1 MSEVNRLEWEA
12 FIRDSGLMASINRIE
27 KRVGSM
33 VENVGQKGK
42 DLDAIFNNLAKAAT
56 AFFTI
61 NQAQQFVQQLIR
73 LRSEF
78 QQLEIAF
85 NTMLGS
91 KAKADKLT
99 QDLIQ
104 FAATTPF
111 GMKETAN
118 AAKQLLA
125 YGSTAE
131 LVKDELRMLG
141 DIAAGVSQPI
151 GELVYLYGTL
161 RTQGRAYAVDIRQ
174 FAGRGIPIYKEL
186 AKVLEINENQVN
198 SFVESGKVGFAEV
211 QKAMQNMTAQGSM
224 FGGLM
229 EAQSKTIQGELE
241 RLGDAY
247 DLMLNKIGQN
257 TQGTISSV
265 IQGLSSLVENY
276 DKVLSILTILVST
289 YGAYRAG
296 IMATM
301 VLETAQIS
309 LKKGWTVVT
318 LLQYNALLLVEK
330 AQKALNLTMMAN
342 PYVAIATV
350 LAALVATMIVFRDT
364 MSASEKAHKRFIDG
378 NNQAAQ
384 SLENLKSKTS
394 ELVAVIRDSNTTQF
408 QSNQA
413 YSKLQALY
421 PSVLGNISKET
432 FLKRELT
439 SVQKELNAEQD
450 RIFVDNIGK
459 RLEASKKQI
468 EELIKQQKSY
478 EEAMSYGRG
487 GGEGL
492 GKAYAA
498 ITEKLQEARIEADML
513 TREYNKQTRE
523 LEFANM
529 SQEEKVTYLEKQ
541 RNEILKQI
549 DFVKKNN
556 SQFSDQTGMLGNVL
570 QRSEQIG
577 SSLSG
582 WSLLNF
588 QNQLNDI
595 EVRLKGLNDSKDTAP
610 VVRSENWIN
619 EQIKKL
625 KELRQE
631 QELNSTKWKEY
642 NGQIEKL
649 ENELSNALGK
659 NKKTQQRAVN
669 ETYKAQEKYLDLIKD
684 IARTQD
690 EFHRSRLSEDQQ
702 EVQSIK
708 AKYKVLREEIEKF
721 NRDPRNKKQGK
732 FVDPTQIVPMEKEEI
747 DFAIE
752 RQNNEKK
759 LKLYQEDLE
768 QYNRYNEMKKSSGES
783 VADDLLGKYK
793 DTFKMLTAEIA
804 GLEGKKVLI
813 GLTPGEG
820 NYLTELKKIRKTQVQ
835 EQESTYQDLIAS
847 LISYEGKRKAI
858 LENYEI
864 NRVKLVSDGNQEA
877 AEELDRVT
885 QDELNTLDDANIQ
898 KLQSYKDL
906 FDGVENLT
914 DASAKRVIQAA
925 KDILLKITDISPE
938 LKKRI
943 EEAIKEAESS
953 VNNRLPQK
961 VSKVADEF
969 SNIATSISTVNEGL
983 GNMLGLLSNV
993 LRATANIHTGFDAL
1007 KKGLQDYKSGKAEGF
1022 GGILDK
1028 VSAIAGIAGPIGSI
1042 VSAVSSV
1049 VSGIVGIFKQSRES
1063 AIQARKEID
1072 EYRQSVVDGEQDHAR
1087 LLRERARE
1095 QENINGLTNEEL
1107 NIRKEM
1113 LSLQGADVNNQ
1124 FQKQLAE
1131 LRRTGKQ
1138 ITGQKT
1144 ERYGGFLG
1152 IGRKTRVV
1160 DITSGLQGLSYD
1172 EIEKLYN
1179 SNKLDEASRKAFERL
1194 QELKGEVDEIAKEW
1208 DNAQE
1213 ILKDKMSGGIS
1224 SDSFLT
1230 KLISDLKEGKRLFED
1245 FGDDISGIIRD
1256 AMMSGMVY
1264 EHLEGP
1270 VQDLIDQ
1277 FRKDSLDGLDPNEIK
1292 AFRDGYEAIIKTG
1305 VEMAKQVDEA
1315 LGQIQPKKD
1324 KSGSLS
1330 KSIEGISENTANRL
1344 EAEFGG
1350 LRIAQ
1355 LQLLEVTKSNH
1366 NDFLMVARDNIA
1378 YLNAIQINTLRTADN
1393 TERLAN
1399 IESAI
1404 VQLNGKVIN
1413 SDAIRRGA
1421 GL

>member
-73 LRSEF
+73 VRSEF

-125 YGSTAE
+125 YGSSAE

-265 IQGLSSLVENY
+265 IQGASYVVENY
-276 DKVLSILTILVST
+276 EAVLNILSALVVT
-289 YGAYRAG
+289 YGAYRA
-296 IMATM
+296 
-301 VLETAQIS
+301 
-309 LKKGWTVVT
+309 
-318 LLQYNALLLVEK
+318 AL
-330 AQKALNLTMMAN
+330 
-342 PYVAIATV
+342 IATAAIQQLNAARVVGLTTVELLHLGAIQAKTTALKV
-350 LAALVATMIVFRDT
+350 LNAVMLASPVMAMTATITALTAAIYAMTQVTDAT
-364 MSASEKAHKRFIDG
+364 SASQKKLSEIHEEGAGKADNERR
-378 NNQAAQ
+378 
-384 SLENLKSKTS
+384 SLEQLIEVIKDNTS
-394 ELVAVIRDSNTTQF
+394 S
-408 QSNQA
+408 
-413 YSKLQALY
+413 
-421 PSVLGNISKET
+421 
-432 FLKRELT
+432 
-439 SVQKELNAEQD
+439 AEQ
-450 RIFVDNIGK
+450 
-459 RLEASKKQI
+459 KK
-468 EELIKQQKSY
+468 
-478 EEAMSYGRG
+478 A
-487 GGEGL
+487 
-492 GKAYAA
+492 AYD
-498 ITEKLQEARIEADML
+498 KLQEQTGGIVKSFSMEEIAIGKATASLDEYILKIRQAASSRKAFD
-513 TREYNKQTRE
+513 EYNELADQLDELNRKGIEGVDVWTRVGRSLKNTFLSTSQGIGTRDWAKSLFSGDFANKQILDQEKQVIQKSMDDLKKTYGDKWNELITGVKQDQPGKKLGIVLEKDFSNFAQVLKSVANKGELDALKKQTQEAMESLAPSDSRINDYKNKLAQIAKIE
-523 LEFANM
+523 EQYSTRDESSQSSKIANRAF
-529 SQEEKVTYLEKQ
+529 QESERLISIN
-541 RNEILKQI
+541 NE
-549 DFVKKNN
+549 
-556 SQFSDQTGMLGNVL
+556 VL
-570 QRSEQIG
+570 QAKEDLTTKF
-577 SSLSG
+577 LS
-582 WSLLNF
+582 
-588 QNQLNDI
+588 Q
-595 EVRLKGLNDSKDTAP
+595 
-610 VVRSENWIN
+610 
-619 EQIKKL
+619 
-625 KELRQE
+625 
-631 QELNSTKWKEY
+631 
-642 NGQIEKL
+642 
-649 ENELSNALGK
+649 
-659 NKKTQQRAVN
+659 
-669 ETYKAQEKYLDLIKD
+669 
-684 IARTQD
+684 
-690 EFHRSRLSEDQQ
+690 DQQ
-702 EVQSIK
+702 EIESAK
-708 AKYKVLREEIEKF
+708 NKYKVLRDEIRKFNSDPKNKVKIDGSIVADIEKQDLELI
-721 NRDPRNKKQGK
+721 N
-732 FVDPTQIVPMEKEEI
+732 
-747 DFAIE
+747 E
-752 RQNNEKK
+752 RQLNEKK

-793 DTFKMLTAEIA
+793 ETFKMLTAEIA

-820 NYLTELKKIRKTQVQ
+820 NYLTELKKIRKTQVK
-835 EQESTYQDLIAS
+835 EQEATYQDLIAS

-864 NRVKLVSDGNQEA
+864 NRAKLVSDGEQEK
-877 AEELDRVT
+877 AEELDRIT
-885 QDELNTLDDANIQ
+885 QEELNSLDDANIQ

-906 FDGVENLT
+906 FDGIENLT

-925 KDILLKITDISPE
+925 KDQLQKITDISPE

-969 SNIATSISTVNEGL
+969 SNIATSVSTVNEGL

-993 LRATANIHTGFDAL
+993 LRASANIHTGFDAL
-1007 KKGLQDYKSGKAEGF
+1007 KKGLKDYKSGKAEGF
-1022 GGILDK
+1022 GGLLDK

-1042 VSAVSSV
+1042 VSGVSSV

-1063 AIQARKEID
+1063 ANQAKKEME
-1072 EYRQSVVDGEQDHAR
+1072 EYRQSVVDGEHEHSR

-1113 LSLQGADVNNQ
+1113 LSLQGADVNNH

-1131 LRRTGKQ
+1131 LQRTGKQ

-1172 EIEKLYN
+1172 EIERLYN

-1213 ILKDKMSGGIS
+1213 ILIDKMSGGIS
-1224 SDSFLT
+1224 SDSFLP
-1230 KLISDLKEGKRLFED
+1230 KLLSDLKEGKRAFED

-1305 VEMAKQVDEA
+1305 VDMAKQVDEA
-1315 LGQIQPKKD
+1315 LGPIQPKKD

-1399 IESAI
+1399 IETAI
-1404 VQLNGKVIN
+1404 VSLNSKVTN
-1413 SDAIRRGA
+1413 SDAARRGG